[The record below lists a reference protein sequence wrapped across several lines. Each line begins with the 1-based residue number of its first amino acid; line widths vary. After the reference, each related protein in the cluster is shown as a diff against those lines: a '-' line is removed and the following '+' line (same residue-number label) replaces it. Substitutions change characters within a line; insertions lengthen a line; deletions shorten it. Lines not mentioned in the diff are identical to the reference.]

1 MLESAS
7 SVSVAADASAV
18 WTLKATASE
27 GSLGLLE
34 RIVTVTHDSLA
45 SQNLTLQFDVQEQAS
60 LNLMGPLDGR
70 IVVQSGED
78 ASVMLTIEN
87 DGTSS
92 ITLDTFTISG
102 LPGGVDAQLPDV
114 DGYLLESGTSY
125 NVSLNVS
132 ASAATSARTDSLT
145 LQLLTDS
152 ASTSLSIELQ
162 VVDRTLAQLSPN
174 TNQIIAGT
182 ICCNKRHHR
191 SDQHWNASRYL
202 PVVDWCG

>member
-1 MLESAS
+1 MLEVRVFNTGSETETFSLQINSDATSPVSLMLESAS

-45 SQNLTLQFDVQEQAS
+45 SQDLTLQFDVQEQAS

-92 ITLDTFTISG
+92 ITLDTFTIS
-102 LPGGVDAQLPDV
+102 
-114 DGYLLESGTSY
+114 
-125 NVSLNVS
+125 
-132 ASAATSARTDSLT
+132 DSLVALMHNYRMWMGISSNLEPHT
-145 LQLLTDS
+145 TFHSMFQHPLLRV
-152 ASTSLSIELQ
+152 L
-162 VVDRTLAQLSPN
+162 VRT
-174 TNQIIAGT
+174 
-182 ICCNKRHHR
+182 R
-191 SDQHWNASRYL
+191 
-202 PVVDWCG
+202 